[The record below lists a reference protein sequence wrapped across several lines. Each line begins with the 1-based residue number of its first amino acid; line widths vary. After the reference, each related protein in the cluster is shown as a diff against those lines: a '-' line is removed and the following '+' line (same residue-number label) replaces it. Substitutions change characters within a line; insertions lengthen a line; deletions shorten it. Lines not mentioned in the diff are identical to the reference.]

1 MAWKLDGRG
10 RNFGTKNR
18 GFRGRCAGR
27 FSIPKV
33 STKKIFRP
41 RASFAD

>member
-1 MAWKLDGRG
+1 LPVDRRG

-27 FSIPKV
+27 FSFAKL
-33 STKKIFRP
+33 STKKIFKP
-41 RASFAD
+41 RASFSD